1 MRVLISGAGGFVGSN
16 LAVAMV
22 RNRHDVV
29 CRFRWSMEWNASHQA
44 QRGTLITVLPPTRQQ
59 RAVLRKY
66 FADR

>member
-1 MRVLISGAGGFVGSN
+1 
-16 LAVAMV
+16 
-22 RNRHDVV
+22 
-29 CRFRWSMEWNASHQA
+29 MEWNASHQA